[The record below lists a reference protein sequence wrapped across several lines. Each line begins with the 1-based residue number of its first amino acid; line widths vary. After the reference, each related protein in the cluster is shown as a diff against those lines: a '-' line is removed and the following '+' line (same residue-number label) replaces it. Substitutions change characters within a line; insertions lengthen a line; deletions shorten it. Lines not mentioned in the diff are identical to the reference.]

1 MIFLFTIKTKLLFL
15 LSNYLIMKINQLQ
28 IEIDGIDKEIL
39 RDLMEDARKPILQIA
54 NKIGISG
61 AAIHQRLRKLE
72 DAGVIAGSKVVID
85 SKVLG
90 YKTMAFIGVGNQ
102 GTGDMG
108 GFLQDN
114 RVQVVAVCDVNFQSG
129 GYWNGGTAGREPAR
143 RMVDEFYEERG
154 ATGPSCKAYVD
165 YHDVLQRSDIDA
177 VEIATPDHWH
187 ALCVLHAAAAKK
199 DIYCQ
204 KPLALTV
211 KQGRLMSDA
220 VKKHKVIFQTGS
232 QQKSDSNF
240 RRAAELVR
248 NGRIG
253 KLQTVKVGLPS
264 GRPDYGRTADKVTAG
279 VWPDGF
285 EYDRWLGPAPWRPY
299 NNLRV
304 LGNYGGGWRIFWDY
318 GSRKN
323 GDWGAHH
330 FDIAQWAMGMD
341 ESGPR

>member
-1 MIFLFTIKTKLLFL
+1 
-15 LSNYLIMKINQLQ
+15 
-28 IEIDGIDKEIL
+28 
-39 RDLMEDARKPILQIA
+39 
-54 NKIGISG
+54 
-61 AAIHQRLRKLE
+61 
-72 DAGVIAGSKVVID
+72 
-85 SKVLG
+85 
-90 YKTMAFIGVGNQ
+90 
-102 GTGDMG
+102 
-108 GFLQDN
+108 
-114 RVQVVAVCDVNFQSG
+114 
-129 GYWNGGTAGREPAR
+129 
-143 RMVDEFYEERG
+143 
-154 ATGPSCKAYVD
+154 
-165 YHDVLQRSDIDA
+165 VLQRSDIDA

-285 EYDRWLGPAPWRPY
+285 EYDRWLGPAQWKPYCAGRTHVNFRWILDYSGGQLTDWGGHHPDCAQWGMGTEYTGPVKIVNAKGNFPTHPIYDTASDYEFEAIYENGVKMIVSSKVKGGVTYEGTQGWVWANRGIHDASSAEIKNSVIGDKELHLYKSDDHFRNFIDGVLTRKECVAPCEVAHRSITICHLGNIAMRLNRNELRWDPKTERILGDSEASAMLDRPY
-299 NNLRV
+299 RQGYELPTE
-304 LGNYGGGWRIFWDY
+304 L
-318 GSRKN
+318 
-323 GDWGAHH
+323 
-330 FDIAQWAMGMD
+330 
-341 ESGPR
+341 